1 MSKSEAVKWIALG
14 LLVGYLGLY
23 AWDWMKSL
31 KREKAS
37 EKPKERQKQTSHV

>member
-23 AWDWMKSL
+23 AWNLIENWK
-31 KREKAS
+31 EKAS
-37 EKPKERQKQTSHV
+37 QKPEKPAQRNYV